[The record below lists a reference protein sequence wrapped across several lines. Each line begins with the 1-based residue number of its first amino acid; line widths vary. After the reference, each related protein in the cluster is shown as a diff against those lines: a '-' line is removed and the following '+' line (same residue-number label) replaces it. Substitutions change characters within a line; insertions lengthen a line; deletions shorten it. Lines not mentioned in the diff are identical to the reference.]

1 MAGAIPRIVGD
12 WIELPEWYYERA
24 DLEVRPFCF
33 IYTLLPS
40 RIDSISGSISSAL
53 ALSCSRVSSA
63 MGCSVRT
70 MGYLDAP
77 HISAIERA
85 VISNMSVQMVTDGV
99 PAFSAWIPSCTLH
112 ALQDPQ
118 LPIATT
124 M

>member
-1 MAGAIPRIVGD
+1 
-12 WIELPEWYYERA
+12 
-24 DLEVRPFCF
+24 
-33 IYTLLPS
+33 
-40 RIDSISGSISSAL
+40 
-53 ALSCSRVSSA
+53 

-70 MGYLDAP
+70 MGYVGAP
-77 HISAIERA
+77 HISAMDRA

-112 ALQDPQ
+112 ALQEPQ